1 MRRKSKK
8 LVPAKLL
15 GASRGVKRRQGWT
28 RKQNPYHKEPR
39 MQEFDYEILSKTPTR
54 TTMNGQNIHPANKS
68 FRRIRLN
75 SFGMKSPSGQV
86 G

>member
-28 RKQNPYHKEPR
+28 SKQSPYHKEPR
-39 MQEFDYEILSKTPTR
+39 RPEFDYEMLSKTLTR
-54 TTMNGQNIHPANKS
+54 TMNGQNIHQAKKS
-68 FRRIRLN
+68 VR
-75 SFGMKSPSGQV
+75 
-86 G
+86 

>member
-39 MQEFDYEILSKTPTR
+39 MPEFAYEMLSKTLAR
-54 TTMNGQNIHPANKS
+54 TTMNGQNIHQANKS
-68 FRRIRLN
+68 VR
-75 SFGMKSPSGQV
+75 
-86 G
+86 